1 MSYISVN
8 VDLDIDDVVSGMST
22 YDRRKFFEEMQEE
35 GYISE
40 HCVIT
45 SDGEVMASDRI
56 EKSKLAES
64 RDDFNLALQKLW
76 NNGWKLTRE
85 EEEVIINISNR
96 IV

>member
-1 MSYISVN
+1 MSYFK
-8 VDLDIDDVVSGMST
+8 VDVDIDDIVSALGRS
-22 YDRRKFFEEMQEE
+22 DRRALFQAFQDD

-45 SDGEVMASDRI
+45 SDGKVMAPDRI

-64 RDDFNLALQKLW
+64 RDDFNLAFQKLW

-85 EEEVIINISNR
+85 EEEVIIGISNR